1 MSREINFY
9 NLIYHFKGP
18 SPSINFLEFG
28 GSKFSWIWR
37 SNVYLLS
44 IKTWWQNITT
54 SRRTPKKFRSEL
66 SEVIRGSKKS
76 QMQWDT
82 AKNVKNL
89 YNSRQKIIDLLSD
102 NWRIRS
108 AAIYKANKKLNTN
121 IKMDTI
127 FMNSENSK
135 TSESHVL
142 ILKLINW

>member
-1 MSREINFY
+1 
-9 NLIYHFKGP
+9 
-18 SPSINFLEFG
+18 
-28 GSKFSWIWR
+28 
-37 SNVYLLS
+37 
-44 IKTWWQNITT
+44 
-54 SRRTPKKFRSEL
+54 
-66 SEVIRGSKKS
+66 
-76 QMQWDT
+76 MQWDT

-108 AAIYKANKKLNTN
+108 AVIYKANKKLNTN

-127 FMNSENSK
+127 FLNSENSK